1 MDKYREL
8 AERIRR
14 LNGDGRPG
22 VYLTQGIVENV
33 QGVTCDVRIG
43 NIVVPGVRLKASE
56 TEDSNKILI
65 VPKKGSAVIVGSL
78 TGDLSEMVVLHVDK
92 VESITINGGKLGGLI
107 NIDQLTAKINE
118 LVTLFN
124 THTHS
129 SPQGTTGVPLKSARS
144 FSKDDYEDKKII
156 H

>member
-8 AERIRR
+8 AERLRR

-43 NIVVPGVRLKASE
+43 NIVVPGVRIKASE
-56 TEDSNKILI
+56 IEDSNKILI

-78 TGDLSEMVVLHVDK
+78 TGDMSEMVVLHVDR

-107 NIDQLTAKINE
+107 NIAELTEKINA
-118 LVTLFN
+118 LVEVFN

-144 FSKDDYEDKKII
+144 FDRDDYEDKTIK

>member
-8 AERIRR
+8 AERLRR

-22 VYLTQGIVENV
+22 VYLTQGIVENM

-65 VPKKGSAVIVGSL
+65 VPQKGSAVIVGSL

-118 LVTLFN
+118 LVTAFN

-129 SPQGTTGVPLKSARS
+129 SQQCTTGVPLKSARS
-144 FSKDDYEDKKII
+144 FSKDDYEDKTIK